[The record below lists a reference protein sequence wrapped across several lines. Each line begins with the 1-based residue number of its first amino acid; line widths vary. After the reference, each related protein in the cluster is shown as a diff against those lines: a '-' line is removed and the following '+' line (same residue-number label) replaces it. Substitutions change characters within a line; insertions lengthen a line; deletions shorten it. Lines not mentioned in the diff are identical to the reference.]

1 MNAKPTLLVVDDEI
15 NVALTLRLIFER
27 EGFEVVTASSCAEA
41 LRALSGPSRFDVV
54 ITDLNMERRDVGLE
68 VARAALQLKPRPVVI
83 ICTGYADVDNARAA
97 LDLRVDFYATK
108 PVDIDELK
116 NAIARFRQARL
127 HRARARTG

>member
-1 MNAKPTLLVVDDEI
+1 MDAKPTLLVVDDEV

-27 EGFEVVTASSCAEA
+27 EGFDVITATSCADA
-41 LRALSGPSRFDVV
+41 LTALSRPGKFDVV
-54 ITDLNMERRDVGLE
+54 ITDLNMERQDIGLD

-116 NAIARFRQARL
+116 TAIARFRRGRL
-127 HRARARTG
+127 HRVRARTG